1 MNIAEAIEAVT
12 DKKGVDTSPTD
23 VEAIKEIPEAKEEP
37 KEKTKKELE
46 KVAKESEK
54 VAKSIEKLT
63 KAKVDG
69 KGKKF
74 QVGANIRIDDNGK
87 LVLKNAST
95 IQGTDRNKLPVSL
108 QSYVLGLRGLQ
119 QMAKSAQE
127 KLNRNEPLT
136 STEMDAIRKAK
147 TKLESAPQE
156 STQSKQEEVEFK
168 SVQLAGRALARSAE
182 RKLKEG
188 ESKSFDEALE
198 ENVRELKLEEVDA
211 EEIAEDTNKSADA
224 LNKLKERFGEL
235 TGIEDPILLEEF
247 FKRKEFA
254 YIRRALEKNVITI
267 EDIHNEDIKEI
278 KESSVATE
286 KITEET
292 ANELLEAPEIEEPPS
307 DEDIQRDSK
316 EKLDILEEIIFSYN
330 MTAVKARQELLDET
344 IESLTFSLNPT
355 DIVTEEEIEDL
366 FKQYR
371 LTVPEN
377 ADRATERN
385 LQEARYQMEAYKDY
399 FRRRNENT
407 SRFIIAEYEG
417 FKKGI
422 EKINQQRNATNQTEL
437 GIDYVKIEPKKEDSG
452 QQEDFKEKRPSL
464 TIEEQARMYD
474 QYLEVSEKLSD
485 EEQEILTRE
494 KEDAIIKDI
503 IADITSGT
511 SLEGEALT
519 TFTRNINNLLLLGK
533 EGDSDRQV
541 DRTRVELSTEQGY
554 YCLKFASEELLLYSL
569 QLKTDEL
576 TIVEE
581 VIPKETSKVV
591 TDESLGEEVRIEEET
606 PKRLTVRFNDRAES
620 TEKTEAHTRT
630 ARYVDGAA
638 SKDLNYI
645 MTFHHTGT
653 QETINHE
660 VQHKQKE
667 EYNKIRTQQNNQ
679 FTAYKIA
686 DAFYRHI
693 QPLREDFKD
702 DTERQ
707 AEMEKRFESIKSLAH
722 ALSAEFRKIEE
733 AKTEEDKNQARI
745 TDKRLDEIIT
755 EHTGISKEE
764 WEKSSEKSVFNIKK
778 NALLE
783 YRVKNEQKLLSE
795 NEFKRS
801 EKVEELVTQMQN
813 HFSGIEGEEGKAEKL
828 TLASLGYVPNEFK
841 IENKSQEAEV
851 KFNKRGDLDE
861 SAIESLATIRLLNNL
876 VENPANKD
884 KITKSTIVKWSNRL
898 ARYDQLSSQS
908 TLEFIYDLIDQDGHL
923 GLELPVFTPKEDKE
937 EVKEEKK
944 EENKKE
950 DKERPAREYC
960 DTTEKFYT
968 NRIRSYAVKRLRVQ
982 AEREGWTD
990 EQYQDRL
997 KEIDDKINRVYTVY
1011 RSLLQNEGGLEATTE
1026 EMGTE
1031 RQVSTDKYDLSEAV
1045 DLRTHVGL
1053 LAKEDYVRYSFQ
1065 KVETPVVGTIPII
1078 GGIISKIFSESGL
1091 KPRDLAELGLTKDV
1105 RQINRNR
1112 LLPFGLEFT
1121 DLGKRLQKTQLFYKE
1136 SDKARR
1142 ERLGIDNLY
1151 GLEMKSLYEV
1161 IWRETLEAMTSHAQ
1175 IQQNHAYLLAADR
1188 IGLLYFDGE
1197 GGQPG
1202 VYSKLEDIDKYY
1214 DANLF
1219 AEIDN
1224 SKGKMRTSLKARGY
1238 GDAEIDNILKGAF
1251 NPNQTLN
1258 GKSLPKDM
1266 QLRLGTVTDYWAG
1279 LTKQFRIKSV
1289 YTTELEMGTDEDFI
1303 QQGRTFD
1310 KISSAI
1316 MDAQLKAHEDDKT
1329 FTIRDVI
1336 DAVNAVEAIK
1346 PGGSLEDWKKQ
1357 RRFVK
1362 INGKNLPLQ
1371 DVKDYIQA
1379 YLLARTY
1386 EATATGVC
1394 GEREIV
1400 TIGGKAF
1407 EIIPG
1412 YYDTDEHTKR
1422 KILEE
1427 IKQRTDPAQL
1437 QMRFDNLKT
1446 EIEAAQLEVDNAQAK
1461 LATITATTPATE
1473 EIAIRE
1479 YYSRMIINRDNLR
1492 EKISQLQAH
1501 SDPVTLMRHL
1511 TPQQS
1516 ISLLELSPEDLP
1528 VTLRNEIFRPDGSG
1542 KYLKD
1547 PHTKQYLVN
1556 DVTDIRT
1563 FKDIDTAIIL
1573 RSSAGVG
1580 ARKIKSFE
1588 GINKSTQVQ
1597 NYGEIKQHTPGN
1609 KNDRS
1614 LPDRSGLMTNA
1625 IQDVVVERTKVL
1637 ELYFYHQTMIKAAA
1651 QYKSEASKQKEKW
1664 VGFARFDQIARW
1676 TVTAGV
1682 LASIFGGYVNP
1693 EIAQIMSKAFLNP
1706 TAIGLLLADYF
1717 FISNKVTQIADLW
1730 SKRKVNAIK
1739 SEAELYNQE
1748 SAFEQA
1754 LSNPRFNST
1763 RGRLRLAAAVKGAE
1777 DVIKQ
1782 SALALDNVDVPDNRL
1797 QNVSSVIG
1805 DTAKSIT

>member
-1 MNIAEAIEAVT
+1 MAI
-12 DKKGVDTSPTD
+12 DKVIELIDNRGGANPLPDGED
-23 VEAIKEIPEAKEEP
+23 EIKEIPEAKEEP

-46 KVAKESEK
+46 KVAKDSEK

-95 IQGTDRNKLPVSL
+95 IQGTDRNKLPVRI

-147 TKLESAPQE
+147 TKLELAPQE
-156 STQSKQEEVEFK
+156 STQSKQEEIEFK

-182 RKLKEG
+182 RKSEAAG

-198 ENVRELKLEEVDA
+198 KNVRELKLEEIET
-211 EEIAEDTNKSADA
+211 EEIAEDTDKSAA
-224 LNKLKERFGEL
+224 TLNQLKERFGKL
-235 TGIEDPILLEEF
+235 TGTEDPKQMEEF
-247 FKRKEFA
+247 FKRKEFS
-254 YIRRALEKNVITI
+254 YIRRALEKNVITLD
-267 EDIHNEDIKEI
+267 DIHEDDIKEI
-278 KESSVATE
+278 KESTVATE
-286 KITEET
+286 KITVET
-292 ANELLEAPEIEEPPS
+292 TDELLEAPEIEEPPS
-307 DEDIQRDSK
+307 DEDVQRDSK

-371 LTVPEN
+371 LTVPEK

-437 GIDYVKIEPKKEDSG
+437 GIEYVKIEPKKENSG
-452 QQEDFKEKRPSL
+452 KQEDFKEKRPSL

-576 TIVEE
+576 TIEEE
-581 VIPKETSKVV
+581 VIPKERSEVV
-591 TDESLGEEVRIEEET
+591 IDESLGEEVRTEEET
-606 PKRLTVRFNDRAES
+606 PKRLTVRFKDRAES

-638 SKDLNYI
+638 SKELNYI

-667 EYNKIRTQQNNQ
+667 EYNKIRIQQNNQ

-702 DTERQ
+702 DAERQ
-707 AEMEKRFESIKSLAH
+707 AEIDKRFESIKSLAH
-722 ALSAEFRKIEE
+722 ALSTEFSKIEE
-733 AKTEEDKNQARI
+733 AKTKEDKNQARI
-745 TDKRLDEIIT
+745 TDKRLAEIIA

-764 WEKSSEKSVFNIKK
+764 WEKSKVFIIKK
-778 NALLE
+778 DALLE
-783 YRVKNEQKLLSE
+783 YRVQNEKKLLSE

-801 EKVEELVTQMQN
+801 ERVEELITQMQN
-813 HFSGIEGEEGKAEKL
+813 HFSGIEGEEGQAEKL
-828 TLASLGYVPNEFK
+828 TLASLGYKQNEFT
-841 IENKSQEAEV
+841 IENKSQEGG
-851 KFNKRGDLDE
+851 NKKNNRGDLDE
-861 SAIESLATIRLLNNL
+861 NAIESLATIRLLNNL

-884 KITKSTIVKWSNRL
+884 KITKSTIVQWSNRL
-898 ARYDQLSSQS
+898 TRYNQISSQS

-923 GLELPVFTPKEDKE
+923 GLELPKFTPPKEDK
-937 EVKEEKK
+937 KTQ
-944 EENKKE
+944 
-950 DKERPAREYC
+950 ASEYC
-960 DTTEKFYT
+960 DNTEEIYT
-968 NRIRSYAVKRLRVQ
+968 NKIRSYAVKRLRVQ
-982 AEREGWTD
+982 AEKEGWTE
-990 EQYQDRL
+990 EQYQGRL
-997 KEIDDKINRVYTVY
+997 KEIDEKINRVYTVY
-1011 RSLLQNEGGLEATTE
+1011 RSLLQNEDGLTPTTE
-1026 EMGTE
+1026 EKGNE

-1045 DLRTHVGL
+1045 DYRTHVGL
-1053 LAKEDYVRYSFQ
+1053 LAKEGYVRYSFQ

-1078 GGIISKIFSESGL
+1078 GGIISKFFSESGL

-1121 DLGKRLQKTQLFYKE
+1121 SLGKRLQNTRLFYKE

-1161 IWRETLEAMTSHAQ
+1161 IWRETLDAMTSHAQ

-1188 IGLLYFDGE
+1188 IGLLYFDGVE
-1197 GGQPG
+1197 GQPG

-1219 AEIDN
+1219 AEINN

-1289 YTTELEMGTDEDFI
+1289 YTEELEMGTDNDFI
-1303 QQGRTFD
+1303 EQGRTFD

-1316 MDAQLKAHEDDKT
+1316 MDAQLKAHENDKT

-1394 GEREIV
+1394 GEREVV
-1400 TIGGKAF
+1400 TIGGRVF

-1412 YYDTDEHTKR
+1412 YYDTDEQSKL
-1422 KILEE
+1422 KYLE
-1427 IKQRTDPAQL
+1427 IVKDQTDPRQMTIDYGELHNQL
-1437 QMRFDNLKT
+1437 TQAN
-1446 EIEAAQLEVDNAQAK
+1446 LEVSDAQAK
-1461 LATITATTPATE
+1461 LAAITSGATYDLTDQITAKEFLDRAT
-1473 EIAIRE
+1473 AK
-1479 YYSRMIINRDNLR
+1479 RDH
-1492 EKISQLQAH
+1492 LQAKINNFAAERN
-1501 SDPVTLMRHL
+1501 PVFLMRNL
-1511 TPQQS
+1511 TQQQS

-1748 SAFEQA
+1748 TAFEQA

-1777 DVIKQ
+1777 DVLKQ

-1805 DTAKSIT
+1805 DTAKSVTS

>member
-1 MNIAEAIEAVT
+1 MDRIQELKDIVYGNPNA
-12 DKKGVDTSPTD
+12 D
-23 VEAIKEIPEAKEEP
+23 VQPDDAKPKEIPEIEEEP

-156 STQSKQEEVEFK
+156 STQSKQEEIEFK

-182 RKLKEG
+182 RKSEAAG
-188 ESKSFDEALE
+188 ESKSFDEELE
-198 ENVRELKLEEVDA
+198 ENVTELKLEEIET
-211 EEIAEDTNKSADA
+211 EEIAEDTDKSAA
-224 LNKLKERFGEL
+224 TLNQLKERFGKL
-235 TGIEDPILLEEF
+235 TGSEDPKQMEEF
-247 FKRKEFA
+247 FKRKEFS
-254 YIRRALEKNVITI
+254 YIRRALEKNVITLD
-267 EDIHNEDIKEI
+267 DIHEEDIKEI
-278 KESSVATE
+278 RESTVASE
-286 KITEET
+286 KITVET
-292 ANELLEAPEIEEPPS
+292 SAELLEAPEIEEPPS

-355 DIVTEEEIEDL
+355 DIVTEEEIEYL

-371 LTVPEN
+371 LTVPEK

-437 GIDYVKIEPKKEDSG
+437 GIEYVKIEPKKENSG
-452 QQEDFKEKRPSL
+452 KQEDFKEKRPSL

-533 EGDSDRQV
+533 KGDSDRQV

-576 TIVEE
+576 TIEE
-581 VIPKETSKVV
+581 KVIPKERSEVV
-591 TDESLGEEVRIEEET
+591 IDESLGEEVRTEEET
-606 PKRLTVRFNDRAES
+606 PKRLTVRFKDRAES

-667 EYNKIRTQQNNQ
+667 EYNKIRIQQNNQ

-702 DTERQ
+702 DAERQ
-707 AEMEKRFESIKSLAH
+707 AEIDKRFESIKSLAH
-722 ALSAEFRKIEE
+722 ALSTEFSKIEE
-733 AKTEEDKNQARI
+733 AKTKEDKNQARI
-745 TDKRLDEIIT
+745 TDKRLAEIIA

-764 WEKSSEKSVFNIKK
+764 WEKSKVFIIKK
-778 NALLE
+778 DALLE
-783 YRVKNEQKLLSE
+783 YRVQNEKKLLSE

-801 EKVEELVTQMQN
+801 ERVEELITQMQN
-813 HFSGIEGEEGKAEKL
+813 HFSGIEGEEGQAEKL
-828 TLASLGYVPNEFK
+828 TLASLGYKQNEFT
-841 IENKSQEAEV
+841 IENKSQEGG
-851 KFNKRGDLDE
+851 NKKNNRGDLDE
-861 SAIESLATIRLLNNL
+861 NAIESLATIRLLNNL

-884 KITKSTIVKWSNRL
+884 KITKSTIVQWSNRL
-898 ARYDQLSSQS
+898 TRYDQLSSQS
-908 TLEFIYDLIDQDGHL
+908 TLEFIYDLINQDGHL
-923 GLELPVFTPKEDKE
+923 GLKLPEYTPKVDKE
-937 EVKEEKK
+937 EVKEEDK
-944 EENKKE
+944 EEDKKE
-950 DKERPAREYC
+950 DKEHTAREYC
-960 DTTEKFYT
+960 DTTEKIYT
-968 NRIRSYAVKRLRVQ
+968 NKIRSYAVRRLRVQ

-997 KEIDDKINRVYTVY
+997 KEIDEKINRVYTVY
-1011 RSLLQNEGGLEATTE
+1011 RSLLQNEDGLTPTTE
-1026 EMGTE
+1026 EKGNE

-1045 DLRTHVGL
+1045 DYRTHVGL
-1053 LAKEDYVRYSFQ
+1053 LAKEGYVRYSFQ

-1078 GGIISKIFSESGL
+1078 GGIISKFFSESGL

-1121 DLGKRLQKTQLFYKE
+1121 SLGKRLQNTRLFYKE

-1161 IWRETLEAMTSHAQ
+1161 IWRETLDAMTSHAQ

-1219 AEIDN
+1219 AEINN

-1289 YTTELEMGTDEDFI
+1289 YTEELEMGTDNDFI
-1303 QQGRTFD
+1303 EQGRTFD

-1316 MDAQLKAHEDDKT
+1316 MDAQLKAHENDKT

-1394 GEREIV
+1394 GEREVV

-1412 YYDTDEHTKR
+1412 YYDTDELTKR

-1437 QMRFDNLKT
+1437 QMRFDNLRT

-1748 SAFEQA
+1748 TAFEQA

-1777 DVIKQ
+1777 DVLKQ

-1805 DTAKSIT
+1805 DTAKSVTS

>member
-1 MNIAEAIEAVT
+1 MDRIQELKDIVYGNPNA
-12 DKKGVDTSPTD
+12 D
-23 VEAIKEIPEAKEEP
+23 VQPDDAKPKEIPEIEEEP

-156 STQSKQEEVEFK
+156 STQSKQEEIEFK

-182 RKLKEG
+182 RKSEAAG

-198 ENVRELKLEEVDA
+198 KNVRELKLEEIET
-211 EEIAEDTNKSADA
+211 EEIAEDTDKSAA
-224 LNKLKERFGEL
+224 TLNQLKERFGKL
-235 TGIEDPILLEEF
+235 TGTEDPKQMEEF
-247 FKRKEFA
+247 FKRKEFS
-254 YIRRALEKNVITI
+254 YIRRALEKNVITLD
-267 EDIHNEDIKEI
+267 DIHEDDIKEI
-278 KESSVATE
+278 KESTVATE
-286 KITEET
+286 KITVET
-292 ANELLEAPEIEEPPS
+292 TDELLEAPEIEEPPS
-307 DEDIQRDSK
+307 DEDVQRDSK

-371 LTVPEN
+371 LTVPEK

-437 GIDYVKIEPKKEDSG
+437 GIEYVKIEPKKENSG
-452 QQEDFKEKRPSL
+452 KQEDFKEKRPSL

-576 TIVEE
+576 TIEEE
-581 VIPKETSKVV
+581 VIPKERSEVV
-591 TDESLGEEVRIEEET
+591 IDESLGEEVRTEEET
-606 PKRLTVRFNDRAES
+606 PKRLTVRFKDRAES

-667 EYNKIRTQQNNQ
+667 EYNKIRIQQNNQ

-702 DTERQ
+702 DAERQ
-707 AEMEKRFESIKSLAH
+707 AEIDKRFESIKSLAH
-722 ALSAEFRKIEE
+722 ALSTEFRKIEE
-733 AKTEEDKNQARI
+733 AKTKEDKNQTRI
-745 TDKRLDEIIT
+745 TDKRLAEIIA

-764 WEKSSEKSVFNIKK
+764 WEKSKVFIIKK
-778 NALLE
+778 DALLE
-783 YRVKNEQKLLSE
+783 YRVQNEKKLLSE

-813 HFSGIEGEEGKAEKL
+813 HFSGIEGKEGQAEKL
-828 TLASLGYVPNEFK
+828 TLASLGYLQDEFT
-841 IENKSQEAEV
+841 IENKSQEEGD
-851 KFNKRGDLDE
+851 KINKRGDLDE
-861 SAIESLATIRLLNNL
+861 NAIESLATIRLLNNL

-884 KITKSTIVKWSNRL
+884 KITKSTIVQWSNRL
-898 ARYDQLSSQS
+898 TRYDQLSSQS

-923 GLELPVFTPKEDKE
+923 GLKLPEYTPKVDKE
-937 EVKEEKK
+937 EVKEEDK
-944 EENKKE
+944 EEDKKE
-950 DKERPAREYC
+950 DKEHTAREYC
-960 DTTEKFYT
+960 DTTEKIYT
-968 NRIRSYAVKRLRVQ
+968 NKIRSYAVRRLRVQ

-997 KEIDDKINRVYTVY
+997 KEIDEKINRVYTVY
-1011 RSLLQNEGGLEATTE
+1011 RSLLQNEDGLTPTTE
-1026 EMGTE
+1026 EKGNE

-1045 DLRTHVGL
+1045 DYRTHVGL
-1053 LAKEDYVRYSFQ
+1053 LAKEGYVRYSFQ

-1078 GGIISKIFSESGL
+1078 GGIISKFFSESGL

-1121 DLGKRLQKTQLFYKE
+1121 SLGKRLQNTRLFYKE

-1161 IWRETLEAMTSHAQ
+1161 IWRETLDAMTSHAQ

-1219 AEIDN
+1219 AEINN

-1289 YTTELEMGTDEDFI
+1289 YTEELEMGTDNDFI
-1303 QQGRTFD
+1303 EQGRTFD

-1316 MDAQLKAHEDDKT
+1316 MDAQLKAHENDKT

-1394 GEREIV
+1394 GEREVV

-1412 YYDTDEHTKR
+1412 YYDTDELTKR

-1437 QMRFDNLKT
+1437 QMRFDNLRT

-1748 SAFEQA
+1748 TAFEQA

-1777 DVIKQ
+1777 DVLKQ

-1805 DTAKSIT
+1805 DTAKSVTS